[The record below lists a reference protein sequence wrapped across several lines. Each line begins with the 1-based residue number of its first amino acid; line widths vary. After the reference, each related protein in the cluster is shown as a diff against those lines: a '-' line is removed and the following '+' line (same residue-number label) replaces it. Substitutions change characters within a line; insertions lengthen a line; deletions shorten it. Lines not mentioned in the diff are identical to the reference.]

1 MARLLAEL
9 IEKQIA
15 KNLQEFAEVSEKQI
29 QLKLLSGGSVQ
40 LKDVKLRSNC
50 LDRLNLPV
58 RLKSGIIGNFHLRM
72 KLHRMFFVVSAS
84 AKSRARTRTT
94 TPAHAARRA
103 HPADDP

>member
-29 QLKLLSGGSVQ
+29 QLKLLSGGGIQ
-40 LKDVKLRSNC
+40 LKDVKLRASC

-58 RLKSGIIGNFHLRM
+58 KLKSGRIGNFHLG
-72 KLHRMFFVVSAS
+72 
-84 AKSRARTRTT
+84 
-94 TPAHAARRA
+94 
-103 HPADDP
+103 